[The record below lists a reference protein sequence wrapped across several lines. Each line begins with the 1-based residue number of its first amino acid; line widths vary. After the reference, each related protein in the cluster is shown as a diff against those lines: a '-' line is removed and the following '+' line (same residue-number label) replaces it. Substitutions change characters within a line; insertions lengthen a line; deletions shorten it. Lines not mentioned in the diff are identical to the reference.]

1 MLLRAMTRHVKEQNW
16 FAVGL
21 DFLIVVF
28 GVFIGLQVSNWNE
41 ERGLMQKE
49 VVVLEALSQD
59 LEGAIESFD
68 AFLLRIERQTQR
80 QLELAE
86 VVDGVRLDV
95 TPAELDALVSD
106 AVYLLLLPA
115 PRRASLEDLKT
126 SGQINLIRNADIRR
140 RILELEPTIVDVEQ
154 SMDEQRRLVFD
165 KVDSYLIANYDLR
178 GIANGSG
185 TVVTESAE
193 QYWPVTNFPRESQL
207 ELVQTLEFRNLLIY
221 RMMMLNGLDF
231 TLQQL
236 SREYRETNEMV
247 HGRLRE
253 LGKAP

>member
-1 MLLRAMTRHVKEQNW
+1 MLLRRMTRHVKDQNW
-16 FAVGL
+16 LAVGL

-41 ERGLMQKE
+41 ERGLTQKE
-49 VVVLEALSQD
+49 AVVLEALSQD

-86 VVDGVRLDV
+86 VVDGIRSDV

-106 AVYLLLLPA
+106 AVYLLLLPE

-126 SGQINLIRNADIRR
+126 SGQINLIRNADIRK
-140 RILELEPTIVDVEQ
+140 RIVALEPIIVDVEQ

-165 KVDSYLIANYDLR
+165 KVDSFLIANYDLR

-185 TVVTESAE
+185 TAVTESTE
-193 QYWPVTNFPRESQL
+193 QYWPVADFPRESQL

-221 RMMMLNGLDF
+221 RIMMLSGLDF
-231 TLQQL
+231 TLKEL
-236 SREYRETNEMV
+236 IREYRETNEMV
-247 HGRLRE
+247 VERLRE
-253 LGKAP
+253 LRNAP

>member
-1 MLLRAMTRHVKEQNW
+1 MLLRRMTRHVRDQNW

-21 DFLIVVF
+21 DFMIVVL

-41 ERGLMQKE
+41 ERGLTQKE
-49 VVVLEALSQD
+49 AVVLEALSQD
-59 LEGAIESFD
+59 LEGAIETFD

-86 VVDGVRLDV
+86 VVDGVRSDV
-95 TPAELDALVSD
+95 TPTELDALVSD
-106 AVYLLLLPA
+106 AVYLLLLPE

-126 SGQINLIRNADIRR
+126 SGQINLIRNADIRK
-140 RILELEPTIVDVEQ
+140 RIVALEPIIVDVEQ

-178 GIANGSG
+178 GVANGSG
-185 TVVTESAE
+185 TVVTESTE
-193 QYWPVTNFPRESQL
+193 QYWPVANFPRESQL

-221 RMMMLNGLDF
+221 RMMMLSGLDS
-231 TLQQL
+231 TLEQL
-236 SREYRETNEMV
+236 SREYRETNKMV
-247 HGRLRE
+247 HERLRE

>member
-1 MLLRAMTRHVKEQNW
+1 MILRRLTDAFRKQDW
-16 FAVGL
+16 FTVAVET
-21 DFLIVVF
+21 LIVVF

-41 ERGLMQKE
+41 ERGLTQKE
-49 VVVLEALSQD
+49 AVVLEALSQD

-86 VVDGVRLDV
+86 VVDGIRSDV

-106 AVYLLLLPA
+106 AVYLLLLPE
-115 PRRASLEDLKT
+115 PRRASVEDLKT
-126 SGQINLIRNADIRR
+126 SGQINLIRNADIRK
-140 RILELEPTIVDVEQ
+140 RIVALEPIIVDVEQ

-165 KVDSYLIANYDLR
+165 KVDSYLIGNYDLR

-185 TVVTESAE
+185 TLVTESAE
-193 QYWPVTNFPRESQL
+193 QYWPVANFPRESQL
-207 ELVQTLEFRNLLIY
+207 GLVRTLEFRNLLIY
-221 RMMMLNGLDF
+221 RMMQLSGLDF

-236 SREYRETNEMV
+236 RLEYRETNEMV
-247 HGRLRE
+247 HARLRE